1 MGCGNGWEKGKW
13 VFEIAVLEEIQLQVA
28 TGQEYDAWGE
38 GGMPLEVQEMGVQ
51 SAVQEKVAAA
61 RPPAHRGC
69 DLMAGASA
77 SRTCGRQKDRDPH
90 EAVRSERPYL
100 TWGPVKGCGRQ

>member
-1 MGCGNGWEKGKW
+1 MMRG
-13 VFEIAVLEEIQLQVA
+13 
-28 TGQEYDAWGE
+28 GE
-38 GGMPLEVQEMGVQ
+38 GGIKVEARPLEVEEMGVQ
-51 SAVQEKVAAA
+51 SAVQEKVPAA

-77 SRTCGRQKDRDPH
+77 SRTCGRQTDRDPH

-100 TWGPVKGCGRQ
+100 TSGPVKGCGRQ